1 MILRKG
7 RTKNILESAVDSAL
21 LAVEVFN
28 KPRTAFRTQAY
39 VALMVITWTR
49 LFHAHF
55 QQTIGEKYYYKKKG
69 SNRYE
74 LVDGDKKSWE
84 LKTCIRKYDA
94 LSKAEIANLELFI
107 RLRNKI
113 EHRNIEKRVLDTLL
127 FGECQA
133 LLFNFENLLVKL
145 IGSEYSINENLSYSL
160 QFSTLRTEE
169 QDRSAKRALSSDLAD
184 IKKFV
189 EMYRSNLPQE
199 VFDSQEYSIRLIQVP
214 KISNTDRNDLAIEFV
229 KWSSLN
235 EEDKKA
241 YGKLNAIVKD
251 KIIKHEVI
259 NLGGMKPGKV
269 LELVERNSGIKISHH
284 DHRCLFTIFRVRPA
298 SGSDKDPFDTDT
310 KYCHYDEVH
319 KDYVYHQPWVDAI
332 LAVLAADK
340 MKKYLWTQAYKQDRT
355 YDIDEYI

>member
-7 RTKNILESAVDSAL
+7 RTKSILESAVDSAL

-39 VALMVITWTR
+39 IALMVIAWTR

-69 SNRYE
+69 SNRYD
-74 LVDGDKKSWE
+74 LVDGDRKSWE

-94 LSKAEIANLELFI
+94 LSNAEIANLELFI

-113 EHRNIEKRVLDTLL
+113 EHRNIEKRELDILL

-145 IGSEYSINENLSYSL
+145 FSSEYSINENLSYSL

-169 QDRSAKRALSSDLAD
+169 QDRATKRALSSDFAD

-189 EMYRSNLPQE
+189 EMYRSNLSQK
-199 VFDSQEYSIRLIQVP
+199 VFDSQEYSIKLIQVP
-214 KISNTDRNDLAIEFV
+214 KISNTNRNDLAIEFV
-229 KWSSLN
+229 KWNALN
-235 EEDKKA
+235 AEDKEA

-259 NLGGMKPGKV
+259 NMGGMKPGKV
-269 LELVERNSGIKISHH
+269 LELVKQKSGKKLSHH
-284 DHRCLFTIFRVRPA
+284 DHRCLFTIFGVRPA
-298 SGSDKDPFDTDT
+298 SGSEKDPFDTET
-310 KYCHYDEVH
+310 RYCHYDEVH
-319 KDYVYHQPWVDAI
+319 KDYVYHQPWVDTIIAM
-332 LAVLAADK
+332 LNADK
-340 MKKYLWTQAYKQDRT
+340 MKKYMWIQAYKQGRT
-355 YDIDEYI
+355 YQIDEYI